1 VTKLTS
7 QIDQKMDVERS
18 SLFLFHRVRD
28 EARQEAEGEMFDG
41 ILLFE
46 LLVGTT
52 PFANAVG
59 QVAGTGR
66 AKFKGDMEHVAFDSV
81 LAHEYDTLVSHL
93 TFEMCVLILALDR
106 RFPTEQTLAL
116 KEKA

>member
-1 VTKLTS
+1 MCGTPDYFAPEIIGSDGHGYAV
-7 QIDQKMDVERS
+7 DYW
-18 SLFLFHRVRD
+18 SL
-28 EARQEAEGEMFDG
+28 G

-106 RFPTEQTLAL
+106 RFPMEQTLAL